1 MIHKVLR
8 IYPVTRVHRNKNR
21 TFNNVKTKRKSNVNF
36 KITLKLVNK
45 K

>member
-8 IYPVTRVHRNKNR
+8 IYPVTAVRRNKNR
-21 TFNNVKTKRKSNVNF
+21 TFNNGKTKRKSNVSF